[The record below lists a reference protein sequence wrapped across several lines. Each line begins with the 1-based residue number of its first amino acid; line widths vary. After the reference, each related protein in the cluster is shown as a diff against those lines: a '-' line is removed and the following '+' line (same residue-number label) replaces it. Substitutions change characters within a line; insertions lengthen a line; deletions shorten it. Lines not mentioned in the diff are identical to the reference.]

1 MDQCQHKSGD
11 FIEGIWVCG
20 HCFKKLDER
29 PRRYFTRYFNL
40 QVDGGDSGEGS
51 SRQEVVYA
59 PIMSGADGTTLDA
72 FVQKMARRLMVR
84 GGLQKTDAI
93 NYAIDLLASL
103 RYEFKG
109 ECFLDEADAWDMVDE
124 DMSYWEENH
133 EGN

>member
-29 PRRYFTRYFNL
+29 PRRYFTRYFI
-40 QVDGGDSGEGS
+40 GEGGMDADAS
-51 SRQEVVYA
+51 VRQEVSYA

-93 NYAIDLLASL
+93 NYAIDLLASWKD
-103 RYEFKG
+103 EFKG
-109 ECFLDEADAWDMVDE
+109 DCFLDEADAWGMVDE
-124 DMSYWEENH
+124 DMSYWEDGH
-133 EGN
+133 AGN